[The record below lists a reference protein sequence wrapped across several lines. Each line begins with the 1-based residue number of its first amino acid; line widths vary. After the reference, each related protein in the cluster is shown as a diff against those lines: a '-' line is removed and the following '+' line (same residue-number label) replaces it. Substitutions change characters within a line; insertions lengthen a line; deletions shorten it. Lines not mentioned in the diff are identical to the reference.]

1 MQFLCV
7 NTKQYKKTKQQNKYN
22 LMNMRSIKIKL
33 LAIILISTIGF
44 SSCVSSKK
52 YKELLGKRDTTEQE
66 NSKLKDDNRNLR
78 TSNNEK
84 SSLIAKHEK
93 QIKNLQDDTTNL
105 GRNYRSMQ
113 NRYGSLNKNY
123 QDLLEQNKN
132 LIKGNQRETK
142 KILTQ
147 LQKSQA
153 DLIKREDSLS
163 VLESEYNKRKGELD
177 ILSEQLA
184 AMQESLY
191 QKELAYNALNDEVKR
206 KDSAM
211 MALRNSVANALV
223 GYENQGLTVTT
234 RNGRVYVSMDNKLM
248 FASGSFNVNVNG
260 KVALEKL
267 ADVLKD
273 NKDINIL
280 VEGHTDSIPYRG
292 SGKISDNWDL
302 SAKRAT
308 SIVRI
313 LTANNK
319 IASNK
324 ITAAG
329 RGEFNP
335 IASNATKEGRAKNR
349 RTEIILMPDLSNLY
363 NMVVDGANAEDEV
376 QDIESTPSTE
386 VDDSNNPK

>member
-1 MQFLCV
+1 M
-7 NTKQYKKTKQQNKYN
+7 NKRIN
-22 LMNMRSIKIKL
+22 LVVVLIISI
-33 LAIILISTIGF
+33 IGF

-52 YKELLGKRDTTEQE
+52 FNELLSKRDATEQE
-66 NSKLKDDNRNLR
+66 NSNLKDENRHLR

-84 SSLIAKHEK
+84 SSLIAKQEK
-93 QIKNLQDDTTNL
+93 QIMNLKRDTTNL
-105 GRNYRSMQ
+105 GRDFRSMQ
-113 NRYGSLNKNY
+113 NRYSSLNKNY
-123 QDLLEQNKN
+123 QDLLAQNQN

-142 KILTQ
+142 KILAQ

-153 DLIKREDSLS
+153 DLIKREDSLA
-163 VLESEYNKRKGELD
+163 VLESEFSKRKNELD
-177 ILSEQLA
+177 ALSEQMA
-184 AMQESLY
+184 FMQEQLR

-223 GYENQGLTVTT
+223 GYENQGLSVTT

-248 FASGSFNVNVNG
+248 FASGSFDVNSNG
-260 KVALEKL
+260 KQALNKL
-267 ADVLKD
+267 AEVLQE
-273 NKDINIL
+273 NEDINIL
-280 VEGHTDSIPYRG
+280 VEGHTDSIPYSG
-292 SGKISDNWDL
+292 NGKISDNWDL

-313 LTANNK
+313 LTDGARLDPK
-319 IASNK
+319 K

-329 RGEFNP
+329 RGEYNP

-363 NMVVDGANAEDEV
+363 DMVVDGAKLEDEV
-376 QDIESTPSTE
+376 QDVEIETIPE
-386 VDDSNNPK
+386 EE